1 MSYLT
6 QAEIADS
13 ATMTARV
20 AQCAATQDLGDGVDP
35 DYWTTAHRR
44 TWAASPGWDA
54 AWESSRASHPGQA
67 TWDPAADE
75 AVITDQMILSQ
86 VQAMVAT
93 PPEADAEA

>member
-44 TWAASPGWDA
+44 TWAASPAGMP
-54 AWESSRASHPGQA
+54 PGNPPGPP
-67 TWDPAADE
+67 TPARPPG
-75 AVITDQMILSQ
+75 
-86 VQAMVAT
+86 T
-93 PPEADAEA
+93 PPPTRP